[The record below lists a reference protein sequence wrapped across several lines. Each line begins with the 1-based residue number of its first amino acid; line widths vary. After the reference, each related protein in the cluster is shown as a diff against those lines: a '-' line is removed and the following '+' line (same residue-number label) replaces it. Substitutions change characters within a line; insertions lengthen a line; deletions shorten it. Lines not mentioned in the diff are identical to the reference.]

1 MKLNAEDPLLLGFTF
16 EAEFSLPF
24 SVRSEDIARP
34 KFKLSEITTEQ
45 CTVSESCFQLT
56 LMNES
61 TPSPGHHRLSPHKS
75 QNKKIQETSRS
86 NQPRNCPQRKILI
99 CNCHIIAA
107 NTHAP
112 PKSNHSKTCCTKGP
126 YLTLSIPQELSIL
139 KGMRNKWL
147 TDGEGSCRPRLDVL
161 KPLLLQLAPYEIR
174 CKLKTKTPSLQSRP
188 EFDA

>member
-1 MKLNAEDPLLLGFTF
+1 MRTNSVFLSVSGPKIA
-16 EAEFSLPF
+16 LPN
-24 SVRSEDIARP
+24 
-34 KFKLSEITTEQ
+34 FKLSEITIEQ
-45 CTVSESCFQLT
+45 CTVSESYFQLT

-75 QNKKIQETSRS
+75 QNKRIQETSGS
-86 NQPRNCPQRKILI
+86 NQPRNYPQQKILI
-99 CNCHIIAA
+99 RNCYILAA

-112 PKSNHSKTCCTKGP
+112 PKSNQSKTCCTNGS
-126 YLTLSIPQELSIL
+126 YLTLAIPQELSIL

-161 KPLLLQLAPYEIR
+161 KALLLQLAPYEIR

-188 EFDA
+188 EFDT